1 MADSARGQTRRKS
14 ALKVL
19 GSLLTELL
27 YCTLKTL
34 WITLV
39 SIVKTFVPV
48 QKKDVR
54 NEVVLVTGAGSGIG
68 RLMSLRFAELGATV
82 RITATLVE
90 KLIVCAVSVQS
101 CTIVHVCIVLYI
113 KGWSPSMQL
122 LIRLQPGSRR
132 SIVEKM
138 ALIAECA

>member
-14 ALKVL
+14 ALKCL

-90 KLIVCAVSVQS
+90 KINCM
-101 CTIVHVCIVLYI
+101 CTQCTVMYV
-113 KGWSPSMQL
+113 
-122 LIRLQPGSRR
+122 
-132 SIVEKM
+132 
-138 ALIAECA
+138 

>member
-14 ALKVL
+14 AFKFL

-90 KLIVCAVSVQS
+90 KLIVCAVSVHT
-101 CTIVHVCIVLYI
+101 CTDFPTLQDFYEGDI
-113 KGWSPSMQL
+113 GSPTTF
-122 LIRLQPGSRR
+122 RTHAH
-132 SIVEKM
+132 
-138 ALIAECA
+138 ALTSSSLNSGAKA